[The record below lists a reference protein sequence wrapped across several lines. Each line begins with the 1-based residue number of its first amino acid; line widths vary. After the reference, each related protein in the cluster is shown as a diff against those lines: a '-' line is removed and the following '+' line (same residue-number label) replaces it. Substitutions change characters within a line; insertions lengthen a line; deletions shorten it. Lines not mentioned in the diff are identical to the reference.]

1 MAAFTNSDFQSHLT
15 VCFSS
20 RIGIICTFAQPKA
33 KYNMIKEKI
42 LSNIKTI
49 REAKDLSGEYLAAQ
63 MGITQATYS
72 RKEKGEIDFSLN
84 DLLKVSEV
92 LEVPVARL
100 MDRDLAKV
108 ITQTNSDNA
117 MGVVENLHS
126 AEGYKVAIET
136 QKEEIA
142 HLRAQVDRLM
152 EKLG

>member
-1 MAAFTNSDFQSHLT
+1 
-15 VCFSS
+15 
-20 RIGIICTFAQPKA
+20 
-33 KYNMIKEKI
+33 MIKEKI

-63 MGITQATYS
+63 MGISQATYS

-92 LEVPVARL
+92 LEVPMGKLV
-100 MDRDLAKV
+100 DQDLAKV
-108 ITQTNSDNA
+108 ITQNNNISDTATGNTSYLI
-117 MGVVENLHS
+117 ENQNNT

-142 HLRAQVDRLM
+142 HLRAQVDKLI

>member
-1 MAAFTNSDFQSHLT
+1 
-15 VCFSS
+15 
-20 RIGIICTFAQPKA
+20 
-33 KYNMIKEKI
+33 MIKEKI

-92 LEVPVARL
+92 LEVPMARL
-100 MDRDLAKV
+100 MDKDLAKV
-108 ITQTNSDNA
+108 ITQTNSEFHDNA
-117 MGVVENLHS
+117 AGFIENQTVS

-142 HLRAQVDRLM
+142 HLRAQVDKLI

>member
-1 MAAFTNSDFQSHLT
+1 
-15 VCFSS
+15 
-20 RIGIICTFAQPKA
+20 
-33 KYNMIKEKI
+33 MIKEKI

-63 MGITQATYS
+63 MGISQATYS

-92 LEVPVARL
+92 LEVPMAKLV
-100 MDRDLAKV
+100 DQDLAKV
-108 ITQTNSDNA
+108 ITQTNNYHDTATGNPYITA
-117 MGVVENLHS
+117 DD
-126 AEGYKVAIET
+126 GYKAAIEI

-142 HLRAQVDRLM
+142 HLRAQVDKLI